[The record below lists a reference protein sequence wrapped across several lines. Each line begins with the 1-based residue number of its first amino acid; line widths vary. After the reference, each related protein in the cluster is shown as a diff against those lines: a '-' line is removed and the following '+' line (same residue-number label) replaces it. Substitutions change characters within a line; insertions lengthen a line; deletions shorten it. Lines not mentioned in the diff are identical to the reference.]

1 MIGKEVGFSEWLLL
15 LALLTAAMTLLA
27 KGWTRMKE
35 KLDWRADW
43 LEWTVAACLGA
54 YFVVR

>member
-1 MIGKEVGFSEWLLL
+1 
-15 LALLTAAMTLLA
+15 MTLLA

-43 LEWTVAACLGA
+43 LEWTVAGCLGA
-54 YFVVR
+54 YFVVH